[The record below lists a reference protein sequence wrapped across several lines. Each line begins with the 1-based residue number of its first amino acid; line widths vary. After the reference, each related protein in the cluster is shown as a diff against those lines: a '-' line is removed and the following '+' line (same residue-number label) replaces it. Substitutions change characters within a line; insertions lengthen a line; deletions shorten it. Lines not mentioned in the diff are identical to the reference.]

1 LATESFPIIKMH
13 KSFVIILLS
22 WAVAVYSSDLEAVVV
37 GVLPSGRE
45 DTVAAFDGDNSMY
58 IMGGYDGMNL
68 FHEIYQFNLSQ
79 HGAIH
84 EIAYF
89 PVGITEGTLGKDGK
103 GAFYYIGGDVGGR
116 SRDIWRMTPENMTP
130 EVVGQLP
137 EPNRLSCSA
146 SDGMGNI
153 YIVGGAEGNMEV
165 RRNIV
170 KYDTT
175 LNVATVVASLPIG
188 LYGASCAWLDG
199 SVYIFGGVNT
209 NFTHNMDI
217 LEYTPATGV
226 VKSLDMQFSS
236 NGLVFSSA
244 LTIGRHI
251 YIVGGLTPNSAIHH
265 VTKFSPIT
273 MTLDYY
279 NVPSIEHLYAGIST
293 IYVQA
298 SHRIYAVGGFTF
310 LNNLTERLDEIF
322 YIQLDWTL

>member
-175 LNVATVVASLPIG
+175 LNVQLWLP
-188 LYGASCAWLDG
+188 S
-199 SVYIFGGVNT
+199 
-209 NFTHNMDI
+209 
-217 LEYTPATGV
+217 
-226 VKSLDMQFSS
+226 
-236 NGLVFSSA
+236 
-244 LTIGRHI
+244 
-251 YIVGGLTPNSAIHH
+251 
-265 VTKFSPIT
+265 
-273 MTLDYY
+273 
-279 NVPSIEHLYAGIST
+279 
-293 IYVQA
+293 
-298 SHRIYAVGGFTF
+298 
-310 LNNLTERLDEIF
+310 
-322 YIQLDWTL
+322 QLDFTEPHAHGSTVQSTSLAESTLTLPTTWTSWNTPRLPE